1 MKNTKKI
8 GQDSISRIIVGSV
21 LVLYTLIFL
30 FLMYWAITT
39 AFKTQ
44 KELTLQENYF
54 GLPQEWQW
62 ENLKTAASFFAMKDV
77 VRNGRTIAEIPFAT
91 QILYTLLYAGGCA
104 IVHTLSPIL
113 VAYATSRFAY
123 RFNKALDIIVL
134 ITMIVPI
141 VGTQSS
147 MVSLLV
153 DLNIYD
159 TYLGLYAQKF
169 FFVDMY
175 YFVFVAVFK
184 GVSSSYYEAAEI
196 DGASE
201 WTIMI
206 KVAFPLIL
214 SSAGLVLLLH
224 FMRLWNDY
232 TTLMIY
238 APSHPSIALG
248 LYQMM
253 AGSASGSSA
262 KGQTPV
268 LLSGCIMIVI
278 PVMILFIIFRN
289 KLMGNLT
296 IGGVKE

>member
-1 MKNTKKI
+1 MLKTKKSN
-8 GQDSISRIIVGSV
+8 GDLIIRALIAAI
-21 LVLYTLIFL
+21 LVAYTLIFL

-39 AFKTQ
+39 SFKTE
-44 KELTLQENYF
+44 KELTLRGNYF
-54 GLPQEWQW
+54 GLPEEWQW

-77 VRNGRTIAEIPFAT
+77 IRDGRTIMEIPFGT
-91 QILYTLLYAGGCA
+91 QIVYTVLYAGGCSL
-104 IVHTLSPIL
+104 VHTLAPIL
-113 VAYATSRFAY
+113 VAYATSRFTY
-123 RFNKALDIIVL
+123 RFNRALEIIVL

-153 DLNIYD
+153 DFGIYD
-159 TYLGLYAQKF
+159 SYIGLYAQKF

-175 YFVFVAVFK
+175 YFVFVSVFK

-196 DGASE
+196 DGANE
-201 WTIMI
+201 WTIFA

-214 SSAGLVLLLH
+214 SSAGLVFLLH
-224 FMRLWNDY
+224 FIRLWNDY
-232 TTLMIY
+232 TTLLIY
-238 APSHPSIALG
+238 APSHPTIAFG

-253 AGSASGSSA
+253 AGSSSGSTA

-268 LLSGCIMIVI
+268 LLSGCIMIMI

>member
-1 MKNTKKI
+1 MEKTKKFNGDLILRIVI
-8 GQDSISRIIVGSV
+8 GVI

-44 KELTLQENYF
+44 KELTLQGNYF
-54 GLPQEWQW
+54 GLPEEWQW

-77 VRNGRTIAEIPFAT
+77 VRNGRTIAEIPFTT
-91 QILYTLLYAGGCA
+91 QIIYTLLYAGGCA
-104 IVHTLSPIL
+104 IVHTLSPII
-113 VAYATSRFAY
+113 VAYATARFTY
-123 RFNKALDIIVL
+123 RFNRVLDIVVL

-141 VGTQSS
+141 IGTQSS

-159 TYLGLYAQKF
+159 TYFGLYAQKF

-184 GVSSSYYEAAEI
+184 GVSSSYYEAAQI

-201 WTIMI
+201 WTIMT
-206 KVAFPLIL
+206 KVAIPLIL
-214 SSAGLVLLLH
+214 SSAGLVMLLH
-224 FMRLWNDY
+224 FIRLWNDY

-253 AGSASGSSA
+253 AGSSSGSSA

-268 LLSGCIMIVI
+268 LLAGCIMIVI
-278 PVMILFIIFRN
+278 PVMILFIVFRN